1 MSVAPTARTGR
12 LPFPLVDSLPVEGKR
27 VLVRVDFNVPMAAD
41 GTVADDSRIRGALPT
56 IQHLVKRGARVILA
70 SHFGRPKGEPE
81 AKYSLAPAGEV
92 LAGLLG
98 QDVLLS
104 DKPVGDSS
112 TRLARDLR
120 DGQVLLLE
128 NLRFHPGEEK
138 NEDSFARGLAALAE
152 MYVNDAF
159 GAAHRA
165 HASTVGVAAHLP
177 QRAAGYLMADEVK
190 HLSRLLNAPRTGF
203 VAVLG
208 GAKVSDK
215 IKVISQLLGKVDT
228 LLIGGAMACT
238 FLAAAGHPMGNSKV
252 ETDRLAVAA
261 DILSLAARRGVQ
273 VVLPVDHVAARAF
286 AADAPAVMLADE
298 AVPEGLMALD
308 IGNRTRIKF
317 AEVLMTARTVFW
329 NGPMGVFE
337 FPAFGGGTRA
347 VAEAV
352 ARSKAFSVV
361 GGGDSVRAIH
371 ESGKAGGIDHISTG
385 GGASLEF
392 IENEGRLPGIDALA
406 AGPGARR

>member
-1 MSVAPTARTGR
+1 MSVAPTARSGR

-27 VLVRVDFNVPMAAD
+27 VLVRVDFNVPMHAD

-56 IQHLVKRGARVILA
+56 IQHLTKRGARVILC
-70 SHFGRPKGEPE
+70 SHFGRPKGEFDP
-81 AKYSLAPAGEV
+81 KYSLAPAGEV

-98 QDVLLS
+98 HDVLLS
-104 DKPVGDSS
+104 DRPVGDAA

-128 NLRFHPGEEK
+128 NLRFSPGEEK
-138 NEDSFARGLAALAE
+138 NEDSFARALAALAE

-165 HASTVGVAAHLP
+165 HASTVGVTAFLDK
-177 QRAAGYLMADEVK
+177 RAGGYLMADEVK
-190 HLSRLLNAPRTGF
+190 HLGRLLTAPREGF

-215 IKVISQLLGKVDT
+215 IKVISQLMGKVDT

-238 FLAAAGHPMGNSKV
+238 FLAASGHPMGTSKV
-252 ETDRLAVAA
+252 ETDRLGVAA
-261 DILSLAARRGVQ
+261 DLLSQAARRGVK
-273 VVLPVDHVAARAF
+273 VLLPVDHIAAQAF
-286 AADAPAVMLADE
+286 DKAAAPVM
-298 AVPEGLMALD
+298 VPNENVPDGLMALD
-308 IGNRTRIKF
+308 IGNRTRIAF
-317 AEVLMTARTVFW
+317 AEVLATARTVFW

-337 FPAFGGGTRA
+337 FPQFAGGTRA

-371 ESGKAGGIDHISTG
+371 ESGLASGIDHISTG

-392 IENEGRLPGIDALA
+392 IENDGRLPGIDALV
-406 AGPGARR
+406 AGPGGRR